1 MTDDAITPA
10 TGSPRGPVPSTGRTG
25 GYAGIL
31 QALQILTPPGGIL
44 EVRALNP
51 WTASGYFDADHL
63 PDAAGK
69 IEALD
74 ATGTYDGIYI
84 ILNEITPALL
94 SRRANRIET
103 RLPKAAATTADAD
116 IIRRRWF
123 PVDIDVKRPSGI
135 SSTDEE
141 HAAALEG
148 AGKVARYLS
157 EEHGFPEPIR
167 ADSGN
172 GAHLLYRIDLPNDEG
187 SRTLIERCLKAL
199 GAAFDRDPSENQPGW
214 EIDKT
219 TFNAARIWKLY
230 GTVARKGDNT
240 PERPHRRARIL
251 EVPETVDPVRIEDLA
266 GLATQAPAEEQPRQ
280 EFRPRNGGAPGIDLE
295 DWLREYGASL
305 PPYQAKSKTGFR
317 TFYLFDVCPW
327 DPAHRDKSAF
337 VGQRTDGPLVAGCH
351 HNGCSGYGWKDLR
364 ALVEPKRPKP
374 APAREEPQRE
384 MPALNPAAQRVPEV
398 PGTLDDATLSDL
410 YEVTRGGQIV
420 IHYPRLAEVLHQ
432 EMHTLSFNEAL
443 YVYQDGV
450 YSRDKG
456 RISARIKEIL
466 EEIGYNGAFSVVRRE
481 ALEYLLAENPQ
492 DAYPFNKY
500 TWHLPVK
507 NGVIRVDSG
516 AGGIELLPHSP
527 EYRFSY
533 KLPVTY
539 DPAGDST
546 YIRQVLEQWVEPD
559 DVPYLLQVPAVA
571 ILQTWD
577 CVQKQLFLFEGRHD
591 GGKTTYCE
599 FLYGFFGDGG
609 YSQVDLLRLSED
621 RFALADLEHKLAN
634 IHDEMR
640 AVAVR
645 SVGQVKNL
653 TGGLHHRIER
663 KHENAYHAILP
674 AVHLFTCNTPPKIK
688 EVDDDAFWSRW
699 AYVVFPNRFPRDD
712 GWKATVF
719 TEANYSAFLN
729 LVLEVVVAVM
739 QDRSALKRMTAD
751 EVKQRWTEAADETIK
766 FVWAHF
772 ERDATATVP
781 KDDVYTAYL
790 QHCQE
795 NGISPRAKN
804 VLSSDLARMGIA
816 GTRPRGGTSRIQS
829 YAGIRWKGS
838 SPSGQGGQGIL
849 NLIAREEKKVQ
860 STDLIYTNKVGNN
873 PDRPDRDDSSNHLEQ
888 EGDLAAWL
896 EGLRLPRNF
905 TVASHRHNPA
915 RATGRCSAG
924 RCTMPPVWE
933 DEHGNWPLCEQ
944 HYRLI
949 QRKRTLAGV
958 PS

>member
-1 MTDDAITPA
+1 VIDSGTSTSTPA
-10 TGSPRGPVPSTGRTG
+10 AADPDAEILRTLQLLTLPGSVF
-25 GYAGIL
+25 
-31 QALQILTPPGGIL
+31 
-44 EVRALNP
+44 EVRGVKP
-51 WTASGYFDADHL
+51 RPVSGYFDTNHL
-63 PDAAGK
+63 PEAVRGVSALDAAGTVEGLYLT
-69 IEALD
+69 I
-74 ATGTYDGIYI
+74 
-84 ILNEITPALL
+84 NPVNPALL

-103 RLPKAAATTADAD
+103 RLSPGASSTGDAD
-116 IIRRRWF
+116 VIGRRWF
-123 PVDIDVKRPSGI
+123 LVDIDPIRPSGI

-141 HAAALEG
+141 HTRALDVALDV
-148 AGKVARYLS
+148 AGFLA
-157 EEHGFPEPIR
+157 EFCTFPAPVR

-172 GAHLLYRIDLPNDEG
+172 GSHLLYQVDLPNDDE
-187 SRTLIERCLKAL
+187 SKTLIERGLKAL
-199 GAAFDRDPSENQPGW
+199 ASIFTGTGCDVDQ
-214 EIDKT
+214 T
-219 TFNAARIWKLY
+219 VFNASRIGRLY
-230 GTVARKGDNT
+230 GTVARKGDST
-240 PERPHRRARIL
+240 SDRPHRRSRIL
-251 EVPETVDPVRIEDLA
+251 EVPEAIEAVPREALERLA
-266 GLATQAPAEEQPRQ
+266 ALAPEEEQPRQ
-280 EFRPRNGGAPGIDLE
+280 PARSRSGGGGPNLDE
-295 DWLREYGASL
+295 WLQEYGASL
-305 PPYQAKSKTGFR
+305 PPYHAKSKPGCR
-317 TFYLFDVCPW
+317 SFYVFDVCPW
-327 DPAHRDKSAF
+327 DPSHRDRSAF
-337 VGQRTDGPLVAGCH
+337 MGQFNHGPLFAGCK
-351 HNGCSGYGWKDLR
+351 HNGCSGNGWPELR
-364 ALVEPKRPKP
+364 ALAEPKRPKP
-374 APAREEPQRE
+374 APTRREARPEV
-384 MPALNPAAQRVPEV
+384 PAPIPAAQRT
-398 PGTLDDATLSDL
+398 PGAPRTLDGATLSEL
-410 YEVTRGGQIV
+410 YEVARGGQIV

-481 ALEYLLAENPQ
+481 ALGYLLAENPQ
-492 DAYPFNKY
+492 DAYPFNKCA
-500 TWHLPVK
+500 WHLPVK
-507 NGVIRVDSG
+507 NGVIRVDPG
-516 AGGIELLPHSP
+516 TGGIDLLPHSP

-539 DPAGDST
+539 DPAADST

-577 CVQKQLFLFEGRHD
+577 CVQKQLYLFEGRHD

-699 AYVVFPNRFPRDD
+699 VYVVFPNRFPRDD
-712 GWKATVF
+712 GWKAALF

-739 QDRSALKRMTAD
+739 QDRDALKRMTDA
-751 EVKQRWTEAADETIK
+751 EVKERWTEAADATIK
-766 FVWAHF
+766 FVWAFF
-772 ERDATATVP
+772 ERDPEASVP
-781 KDDVYTAYL
+781 KDDLYRVYL
-790 QHCQE
+790 QYCQE
-795 NGISPRAKN
+795 AGISARAKN

-816 GTRPRGGTSRIQS
+816 GTRPRGGKSRVQA
-829 YAGIRWKGS
+829 YAGIRWKDAS
-838 SPSGQGGQGIL
+838 LSGQSGQGIL
-849 NLIAREEKKVQ
+849 NLIAREEKEVQ
-860 STDLIYTNKVGNN
+860 STDYIYTNKVNDN
-873 PDRPDRDDSSNHLEQ
+873 PDHPDRDDSSNPLEQ

-933 DEHGNWPLCEQ
+933 DEHGNWPLSEY

-949 QRKRTLAGV
+949 QRRQRTPAGV

>member
-1 MTDDAITPA
+1 
-10 TGSPRGPVPSTGRTG
+10 
-25 GYAGIL
+25 
-31 QALQILTPPGGIL
+31 
-44 EVRALNP
+44 
-51 WTASGYFDADHL
+51 
-63 PDAAGK
+63 
-69 IEALD
+69 
-74 ATGTYDGIYI
+74 
-84 ILNEITPALL
+84 
-94 SRRANRIET
+94 
-103 RLPKAAATTADAD
+103 
-116 IIRRRWF
+116 
-123 PVDIDVKRPSGI
+123 
-135 SSTDEE
+135 
-141 HAAALEG
+141 
-148 AGKVARYLS
+148 
-157 EEHGFPEPIR
+157 
-167 ADSGN
+167 
-172 GAHLLYRIDLPNDEG
+172 
-187 SRTLIERCLKAL
+187 
-199 GAAFDRDPSENQPGW
+199 
-214 EIDKT
+214 
-219 TFNAARIWKLY
+219 
-230 GTVARKGDNT
+230 
-240 PERPHRRARIL
+240 
-251 EVPETVDPVRIEDLA
+251 
-266 GLATQAPAEEQPRQ
+266 
-280 EFRPRNGGAPGIDLE
+280 
-295 DWLREYGASL
+295 
-305 PPYQAKSKTGFR
+305 
-317 TFYLFDVCPW
+317 
-327 DPAHRDKSAF
+327 
-337 VGQRTDGPLVAGCH
+337 
-351 HNGCSGYGWKDLR
+351 
-364 ALVEPKRPKP
+364 
-374 APAREEPQRE
+374 
-384 MPALNPAAQRVPEV
+384 
-398 PGTLDDATLSDL
+398 
-410 YEVTRGGQIV
+410 
-420 IHYPRLAEVLHQ
+420 
-432 EMHTLSFNEAL
+432 MHTLSFNEAL

-481 ALEYLLAENPQ
+481 ALGYLLAENPQ
-492 DAYPFNKY
+492 DAYPFNKCA
-500 TWHLPVK
+500 WHLPVK
-507 NGVIRVDSG
+507 NGVIRVDPG
-516 AGGIELLPHSP
+516 TGGIDLLPHSP

-539 DPAGDST
+539 DPAADST

-577 CVQKQLFLFEGRHD
+577 CVQKQLYLFEGRHD

-699 AYVVFPNRFPRDD
+699 VYVVFPNRFPRDD
-712 GWKATVF
+712 GWKAALF

-739 QDRSALKRMTAD
+739 QDRDALKRMTDA
-751 EVKQRWTEAADETIK
+751 EVKERWTEAADATIK
-766 FVWAHF
+766 FVWAFF
-772 ERDATATVP
+772 ERDPEASVP
-781 KDDVYTAYL
+781 KDDLYRVYL
-790 QHCQE
+790 QYCQE
-795 NGISPRAKN
+795 AGISARAKN

-816 GTRPRGGTSRIQS
+816 GTRPRGGKSRVQA
-829 YAGIRWKGS
+829 YAGIRWKDAS
-838 SPSGQGGQGIL
+838 LSGQSGQGIL
-849 NLIAREEKKVQ
+849 NLIAREEKEVQ
-860 STDLIYTNKVGNN
+860 STDYIYTNKVNDN
-873 PDRPDRDDSSNHLEQ
+873 PDHPDRDDSSNPLEQ

-933 DEHGNWPLCEQ
+933 DEHGNWPLCEH

-949 QRKRTLAGV
+949 QRLQRTLAGV